1 MVLPSGT
8 LLIYRCSKR
17 SIMFATSSLTL
28 SVPETA
34 KYLLE
39 IKKNSIGMDE
49 WFKRFDT
56 AVETHTNYPPY
67 NLIKESNVNF
77 RLEIAL
83 AGYKRDDIE
92 VTTEWNKLFV
102 EAKKSGDVGDEYL
115 HQGLAKRAFVRTWTL
130 SDDVEVRDVSFENGL
145 LTVKLNRVIP
155 EHQKKKVY
163 EIVSGI
169 HEGNKTDFLSDGTST
184 HCDRPRDSQKTEG
197 SKGESSPL

>member
-1 MVLPSGT
+1 
-8 LLIYRCSKR
+8 
-17 SIMFATSSLTL
+17 MFGTSSITY

-39 IKKNSIGMDE
+39 IQKNSIGMDE

-56 AVETHTNYPPY
+56 AFETHTNYPPY
-67 NLIKESNVNF
+67 NLVKESSVDF

-83 AGYKRDDIE
+83 AGYKREDIE

-102 EAKKSGDVGDEYL
+102 EAKKSGNSDDEYL
-115 HQGLAKRAFVRTWTL
+115 HQGLAKRAFTRTWTL
-130 SDDVEVRDVSFENGL
+130 SDDVVVGDVSYVDGL

-163 EIVSGI
+163 EIVSGVYGDNSGS
-169 HEGNKTDFLSDGTST
+169 EG
-184 HCDRPRDSQKTEG
+184 
-197 SKGESSPL
+197 

>member
-1 MVLPSGT
+1 
-8 LLIYRCSKR
+8 
-17 SIMFATSSLTL
+17 MFGTSSITY

-39 IKKNSIGMDE
+39 IQRNSIGMDE

-56 AVETHTNYPPY
+56 AFETHTNYPPY
-67 NLIKESNVNF
+67 NLVKESSVDF

-83 AGYKRDDIE
+83 AGYKREDIE

-102 EAKKSGDVGDEYL
+102 EAKKSGDSSDEYL
-115 HQGLAKRAFVRTWTL
+115 HQGLAKRAFTRTWTL
-130 SDDVEVRDVSFENGL
+130 SDDVVVGDVSYVDGL

-163 EIVSGI
+163 EIVSGVYGDNTGS
-169 HEGNKTDFLSDGTST
+169 EG
-184 HCDRPRDSQKTEG
+184 
-197 SKGESSPL
+197 

>member
-1 MVLPSGT
+1 
-8 LLIYRCSKR
+8 
-17 SIMFATSSLTL
+17 MFGTSSITY

-39 IKKNSIGMDE
+39 IQKNSIGMDE

-56 AVETHTNYPPY
+56 AFETHTNYPPY
-67 NLIKESNVNF
+67 NLVKESSVDF

-83 AGYKRDDIE
+83 AGYKREDIE

-102 EAKKSGDVGDEYL
+102 EAKKTGDTCDEYL
-115 HQGLAKRAFVRTWTL
+115 HQGLAKRAFTRTWTL
-130 SDDVEVRDVSFENGL
+130 SDDVVVGDISYIDGL

-163 EIVSGI
+163 EIISGVR
-169 HEGNKTDFLSDGTST
+169 GDNS
-184 HCDRPRDSQKTEG
+184 G
-197 SKGESSPL
+197 SER